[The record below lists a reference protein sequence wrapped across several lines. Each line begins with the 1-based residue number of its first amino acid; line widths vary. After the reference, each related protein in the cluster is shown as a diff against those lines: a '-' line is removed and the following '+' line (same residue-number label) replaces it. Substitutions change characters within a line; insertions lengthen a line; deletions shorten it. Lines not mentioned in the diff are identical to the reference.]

1 MISGQQPQGAK
12 TMRPECDL
20 VRRAKCGDS
29 EAFGRLVAMYQD
41 RLFTTLT
48 HIVRRRADAE
58 DIVQDAFVQAF
69 VKLGTFRGGAT
80 FYTWLYRIAVNLALS
95 RGRRYRR
102 RRSIEQTQHLEGH
115 ELYDT
120 GSCPV
125 ERIERQE
132 YADTIQKALATLSE
146 EHRAILV
153 MRGIE
158 GFDYETIGQ
167 ILNLNPGTVRSRLH
181 RARMRLKRQLNG
193 WAT

>member
-1 MISGQQPQGAK
+1 MIARQQTQDAK
-12 TMRPECDL
+12 TMRLECDL
-20 VRRAKCGDS
+20 IRRAKCGDS

-95 RGRRYRR
+95 RGRRHRR
-102 RRSIEQTQHLEGH
+102 RLAIERTRRLEGH
-115 ELYDT
+115 EVSDT
-120 GSCPV
+120 RGCPA

-132 YADTIQKALATLSE
+132 YAETIQKALASLSE

-158 GFDYETIGQ
+158 GFDYETIGR
-167 ILNLNPGTVRSRLH
+167 ILDLNPGTVRSRLH

-193 WAT
+193 WAE